1 MELQTILETI
11 KSKAYL
17 AKQPFEVQKRILEQ
31 LSELLLNHRIKILD
45 ENAKDLAAMDKNDP
59 RYDRLLL
66 NEKRIAALAE
76 DVKHVANL
84 PLPFD
89 RVLSE
94 HTREDG
100 LYFQKISV
108 PLGVVGVIFESRPNV
123 IIDVFALCFKS
134 GNACILKGGKEAQ
147 HTNVFLSSLIH
158 QALASEK
165 LPKELAFLFPSQRE
179 ALVYLLHAH
188 GIVDALIPRGSQ
200 ALIEMIRTQ
209 AKVPVIET
217 GAGIVHTYFDPSG
230 NKEIGQKI
238 IENAKT
244 RRVSV
249 CNALD
254 TLIIHEKRLHD
265 LFFLVAP
272 LMRHQVVIYADEKS
286 FAALKDYPQELL
298 VPAEPHHFGQ
308 EFLSYKL
315 AIKTVKNSQDAF
327 KHIMD
332 HGSLHSEAIIA
343 EDSDVIQDFID
354 KVDAAALY
362 VNASTAF
369 TDGKEFG
376 LGAEIGISTQK
387 LHARGPMGLEA
398 LNSYKWVVCGKGHI
412 RP

>member
-1 MELQTILETI
+1 MLKILQTIKE
-11 KSKAYL
+11 KSFL
-17 AKQPFEVQKRILEQ
+17 AKQPFELQKRVLEK
-31 LSELLLNHRIKILD
+31 LAELLKKETIKILE
-45 ENAKDLAAMDKNDP
+45 ENKKDLALMDKNDP

-66 NEKRIAALAE
+66 NENRIISLSE
-76 DVKHVANL
+76 DVKNVATL
-84 PLPFD
+84 PAPFD

-94 HTREDG
+94 HTREDK

-134 GNACILKGGKEAQ
+134 GNACILKGGKEAR
-147 HTNVFLSSLIH
+147 HSNTILIELIH
-158 QALASEK
+158 SALASEK

-179 ALVYLLHAH
+179 ALPHLLHATTL
-188 GIVDALIPRGSQ
+188 VDAIIPRGSK
-200 ALIEMIRTQ
+200 ALIEMVRAQ

-217 GAGIVHTYFDPSG
+217 GAGIVHTYFDQSAD
-230 NKEIGQKI
+230 KEIGQKI

-254 TLIIHEKRLHD
+254 TLILHEKRLSD

-272 LMRHQVVIYADEKS
+272 LALHNVVIYADQKS
-286 FAALKDYPQELL
+286 YRALQGYPTHLL
-298 VPAEPHHFGQ
+298 KKAEPCHYGQ
-308 EFLSYKL
+308 EYLSYQL
-315 AIKTVKNSQDAF
+315 AIKTVADAKKAF
-327 KHIMD
+327 DHIAK
-332 HGSLHSEAIIA
+332 HGSSHSEAIIA
-343 EDSDVIQDFID
+343 EDLLVIQEFIE

-387 LHARGPMGLEA
+387 LHVRGPIGLEA
-398 LNSYKWVVCGKGHI
+398 LTSYKWIVLGKGHI